1 MRKAMRTTFAAILLA
16 ALMLMAGCAAKD
28 KNEQKIDD
36 GGIEPPQSV
45 DITNA
50 IFSNSN
56 ASCAAYVGN
65 YTAQAT
71 DKSNGDILLAEIQI
85 TEYEGYCTIY
95 SNGIPNHDFAINGSF
110 AARTSAVWETFT
122 ISMNP
127 QLNDASSPLSLQYD
141 NAIFLNGVKLDL
153 LAAACYG
160 VGPDPLGKEK
170 IGCFDPSTPWRYDP
184 MHSANDFGEDDN
196 HAHTQPDGAYHY
208 HGDPAA
214 MYDVSGQ
221 TVSGVIGYAA
231 DGFPIR
237 GPYIDD
243 NGTIRAIT
251 SGYVLKDGNRTSQEG
266 EGEFPGGQWDGQ
278 FRDDFVWQDGAGDL
292 DACNGRMENGVYS
305 YYVTF
310 SYPWVMGCFMGTPDD
325 SFKKSP
331 P

>member
-1 MRKAMRTTFAAILLA
+1 MRKPLVAVLLT
-16 ALMLMAGCAAKD
+16 LVMLVAGCTAKE
-28 KNEQKIDD
+28 NENLKEEGIDTTN
-36 GGIEPPQSV
+36 ST
-45 DITNA
+45 DITDY
-50 IFSNSN
+50 IFSNTNS
-56 ASCAAYVGN
+56 SCSEYIGN
-65 YTAQAT
+65 YTAQVI
-71 DKSNGDILLAEIQI
+71 DRSNGDTLQAEVQI
-85 TEYEGYCTIY
+85 TENDGFCTFY

-122 ISMNP
+122 ISLNP
-127 QLNDASSPLSLQYD
+127 QLNEMSTPLSLQYD

-170 IGCFDPSTPWRYDP
+170 IGCFDPNTPWRYDP

-208 HGDPAA
+208 HGDPVA
-214 MYDVSGQ
+214 MYDTSGQ

-251 SGYVLKDGNRTSQEG
+251 SGYVLKDGNRSSQDG
-266 EGEFPGGQWDGQ
+266 EGEFPGGQWNGQ
-278 FRDDFVWQDGAGDL
+278 FRDDFVWQDGSGDL

>member
-1 MRKAMRTTFAAILLA
+1 MRKPLVAVLLT
-16 ALMLMAGCAAKD
+16 LVMLVAGCTAKE
-28 KNEQKIDD
+28 KENLKEEGIDTTN
-36 GGIEPPQSV
+36 ST
-45 DITNA
+45 DITDH
-50 IFSNSN
+50 IFSNTNS
-56 ASCAAYVGN
+56 SCSEYIGN
-65 YTAQAT
+65 YTAQVI
-71 DKSNGDILLAEIQI
+71 DRSNGDTLQAEVQI
-85 TEYEGYCTIY
+85 TENDGFCTFY

-122 ISMNP
+122 ISLNP
-127 QLNDASSPLSLQYD
+127 QLNEMSTPLSLQYD

-170 IGCFDPSTPWRYDP
+170 IGCFDPNTPWRYDP

-208 HGDPAA
+208 HGDPVA
-214 MYDVSGQ
+214 MYDTSGQ

-251 SGYVLKDGNRTSQEG
+251 SGYVLKDGNRSSQDG
-266 EGEFPGGQWDGQ
+266 EGEFPGGQWNGQ
-278 FRDDFVWQDGAGDL
+278 FRDDFVWQDGSGDL